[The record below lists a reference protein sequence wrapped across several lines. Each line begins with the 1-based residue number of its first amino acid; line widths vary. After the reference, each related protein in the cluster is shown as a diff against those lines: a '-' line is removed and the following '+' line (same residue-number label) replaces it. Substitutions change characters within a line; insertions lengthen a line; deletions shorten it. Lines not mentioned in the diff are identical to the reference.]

1 MRSPKIVAPGFAIF
15 AALGL
20 LATGCSSGTGT
31 SPSPSEAAPNAV
43 VSPDAS
49 STAAPE
55 RGSADLVIWASQGA
69 ANALKPFADKFGQ
82 DNGISVEV
90 QGIAGELRAAYVT
103 ATNSGKGPDVLLTAT
118 DAIGNLVQNAAI
130 EPLNLSPET
139 KSKFVDV
146 TVESVTANG
155 QIYGVPSAVDN
166 VALIRNTDLVPELPA
181 TFDDVVKTG
190 LALKEQGKVSE
201 ALSLPV
207 GQNGDSY
214 HLQPLF
220 TSAGGY
226 LFGQNADGTYNQDDL
241 GLDKPESIAAMTKIQ
256 EFAKAGVLKTSIS
269 GDNSIPLFAEGKS
282 PFLVS
287 GGWALEDLNKSG
299 VKYAVSPVPGIGGNT
314 AKPFV
319 GTQAFFVSSKA
330 KNKTFAEEFT
340 TNYMANNPDIAV
352 ALSKADG
359 RAPAL
364 NAAFQELAA
373 SDPVLKGF
381 GDSAAQGQ
389 PSPTF
394 PAMAVAW
401 DPFSKAEAAI
411 IGGADPASTLKAAAD
426 TIRQQIKAA
435 G

>member
-1 MRSPKIVAPGFAIF
+1 MRSPKIVAPGFALF

-20 LATGCSSGTGT
+20 LATGCSGGGT
-31 SPSPSEAAPNAV
+31 STSPSEAATSAV
-43 VSPDAS
+43 AEPDASS

-55 RGSADLVIWASQGA
+55 RGNADLVIWATQGA
-69 ANALKPFADKFGQ
+69 ATSLKPFAEKFGA

-90 QGIAGELRAAYVT
+90 QGIAGELRAQYIT
-103 ATNSGKGPDVLLTAT
+103 ATNSGKGPDVILTAA
-118 DAIGNLVQNAAI
+118 DGLGNLIQNAAI

-146 TVESVTANG
+146 TVESVTYNG
-155 QIYGVPSAVDN
+155 QIYGVPQAVDN
-166 VALIRNTDLVPELPA
+166 VALIRNTELVPELPA
-181 TFDDVVKTG
+181 TFEDLVTTG
-190 LALKEQGKVSE
+190 LELKNQGKVTE

-226 LFGQNADGTYNQDDL
+226 LFGQNADGSYNQDDL

-269 GDNSIPLFAEGKS
+269 GDNSIALFADGKA

-299 VKYAVSPVPGIGGNT
+299 VKYAVSPVPGIGG
-314 AKPFV
+314 KPSQPFV
-319 GTQAFFVSSKA
+319 GTQTFYVSSKA
-330 KNKTFAEEFT
+330 KNKTFAEEFV
-340 TNYMANNPDIAV
+340 TNFMVNNPDV
-352 ALSKADG
+352 AKSLSKTDG

-364 NAAFQELAA
+364 LAAFNDLAA

>member
-1 MRSPKIVAPGFAIF
+1 MRSPKIVAPGFALF

-20 LATGCSSGTGT
+20 LVTGCSGGGT
-31 SPSPSEAAPNAV
+31 STSPSEAATSAV
-43 VSPDAS
+43 AEPDAS
-49 STAAPE
+49 ATAAPE
-55 RGSADLVIWASQGA
+55 RGNADLVIWATQGA
-69 ANALKPFADKFGQ
+69 ATSLKPFAEKFGA

-90 QGIAGELRAAYVT
+90 QGIAGELRAQYIT
-103 ATNSGKGPDVLLTAT
+103 ATNSGKGPDVILTAA
-118 DAIGNLVQNAAI
+118 DGLGNLIQNAAI

-146 TVESVTANG
+146 TVESVTYNG
-155 QIYGVPSAVDN
+155 QIYGVPQAVDN
-166 VALIRNTDLVPELPA
+166 VALIRNTELVPELPA
-181 TFDDVVKTG
+181 TFEDLVTTG
-190 LALKEQGKVSE
+190 LELKNQGKVTE

-226 LFGQNADGTYNQDDL
+226 LFGQNADGSYNQDDL

-269 GDNSIPLFAEGKS
+269 GDNSIALFADGKA

-299 VKYAVSPVPGIGGNT
+299 VKYAVSPVPGIGG
-314 AKPFV
+314 KPSQPFV
-319 GTQAFFVSSKA
+319 GTQTFYVSSKA
-330 KNKTFAEEFT
+330 KNKTFAEEFV
-340 TNYMANNPDIAV
+340 TNFMVNNPDV
-352 ALSKADG
+352 AKSLSKTDG

-364 NAAFQELAA
+364 LAAFNDLAA